1 MQQIKI
7 VILIVSLK
15 KIIKFNDPL
24 LLLCKAENYGNF
36 TLGKI
41 KDNYIDDINILYHFD
56 IIATQNDEICWVS
69 STKGPKI
76 YSVYPESLDFRSN
89 DKLIINYLV
98 DNPDKFKG
106 IKLNNDSSFELE
118 CQNKNGIK
126 ECIVP
131 KTHFTS
137 NGDYYT
143 YYTNSRR
150 YKSISYEISKIHVII
165 ENDDD
170 SKSYVGIIV
179 GSIIGGL
186 VLIVIIAFLI
196 WRFCKKKNDSPEE
209 KKEVILLSNKE
220 LELKTDQ

>member
-1 MQQIKI
+1 M
-7 VILIVSLK
+7 
-15 KIIKFNDPL
+15 
-24 LLLCKAENYGNF
+24 
-36 TLGKI
+36 
-41 KDNYIDDINILYHFD
+41 
-56 IIATQNDEICWVS
+56 
-69 STKGPKI
+69 
-76 YSVYPESLDFRSN
+76 
-89 DKLIINYLV
+89 IINYLV
-98 DNPDKFKG
+98 DDPDKLEG

-179 GSIIGGL
+179 GSVIGGL

-196 WRFCKKKNDSPEE
+196 WRFCKKKNETPEE